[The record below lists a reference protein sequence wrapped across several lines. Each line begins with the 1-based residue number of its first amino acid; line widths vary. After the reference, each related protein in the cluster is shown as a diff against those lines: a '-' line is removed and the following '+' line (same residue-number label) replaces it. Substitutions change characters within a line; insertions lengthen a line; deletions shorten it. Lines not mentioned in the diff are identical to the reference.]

1 MIFNKMRKLSI
12 DKSDISV
19 QQVDGEDYLCLTDM
33 IKAKDGDFFVTDWI
47 RQRGTLDF
55 MAAWESLNN
64 PDFNYGEFAIIR
76 NQSGVPSFKV
86 SAKEWISRTGAIGI
100 VSKAGRY
107 GGTYAHKDIA
117 FEFGMWISPMFKL
130 YLIKEYQRLLDI
142 ENNQYNLE
150 WNVKR
155 VMTKVNH
162 QVHTDAVK
170 DHILPKLV
178 WNKKWAYANEADL
191 LNIALF
197 GKMAAEWRKDN
208 PERYKKGE
216 NIRDSAS
223 INELVILSNIESY
236 SAELIKQGLSKEER
250 LVLLRSMVETQKVSL
265 SKLDPMRSIKKLQED
280 TYVRKEIQ
288 DKSESKRSEG

>member
-1 MIFNKMRKLSI
+1 MIFNKMRKLNVQENNV
-12 DKSDISV
+12 SV
-19 QQVDGEDYLCLTDM
+19 QKVGDEDYLCLTDM

-47 RQRGTLDF
+47 RQRSTLDF

-64 PDFNYGEFAIIR
+64 PNFNYGEFAIIR
-76 NQSGVPSFKV
+76 NRSGVPSFKV
-86 SAKEWISRTGAIGI
+86 SAKEWINSTGAIGI

-130 YLIKEYQRLLDI
+130 YLIKEYQRLLNI

-155 VMTKVNH
+155 IMTKVNH

-170 DHILPKLV
+170 DHVLPKLV
-178 WNKKWAYANEADL
+178 WNKKWAYANEADV

-197 GKMAAEWRKDN
+197 GQTAAEWRAQN
-208 PERYKKGE
+208 PARVKKGE

-236 SAELIKQGLSKEER
+236 SAELMKQDISKEER
-250 LVLLRSMVETQKVSL
+250 LELLRQMVESQKASL
-265 SKLDPMRSIKKLQED
+265 SKLDPMKSIKKLQDD
-280 TYVRKEIQ
+280 TYVRKSLGGGE
-288 DKSESKRSEG
+288 DEN

>member
-1 MIFNKMRKLSI
+1 MIFNKMRKLNVQEN
-12 DKSDISV
+12 DISIQKV
-19 QQVDGEDYLCLTDM
+19 GDEDYLCLTDM
-33 IKAKDGDFFVTDWI
+33 IKAKDGEFFVTDWI
-47 RQRGTLDF
+47 RQRSTLDF

-64 PDFNYGEFAIIR
+64 PNFNYGEFATIR
-76 NQSGVPSFKV
+76 NRSGVPSFKV
-86 SAKEWISRTGAIGI
+86 SAKEWVNSTGAIGI

-130 YLIKEYQRLLDI
+130 YLIKEYQRLLNI

-155 VMTKVNH
+155 IMTKVNH
-162 QVHTDAVK
+162 QVYTDAVK
-170 DHILPKLV
+170 DHVLPKLV
-178 WNKKWAYANEADL
+178 WNKKWAYANEADV

-197 GKMAAEWRKDN
+197 GQTAAEWRAQN
-208 PERYKKGE
+208 PGRVKKGE

-236 SAELIKQGLSKEER
+236 SAELMKQDKSKEER
-250 LVLLRSMVETQKVSL
+250 LEQLRQMVESQKISL
-265 SKLDPMRSIKKLQED
+265 SKLDPMKSIKKLQDD
-280 TYVRKEIQ
+280 TYIRKSLG
-288 DKSESKRSEG
+288 DGKSEN